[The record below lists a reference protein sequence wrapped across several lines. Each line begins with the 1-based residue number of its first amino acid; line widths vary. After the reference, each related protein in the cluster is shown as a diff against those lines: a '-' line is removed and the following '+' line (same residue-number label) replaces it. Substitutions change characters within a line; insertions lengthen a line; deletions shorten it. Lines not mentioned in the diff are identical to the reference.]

1 MFFSCPCG
9 VTSINVG
16 ISPDASIYDP
26 YNQYLYVVNSGSDSI
41 SVINTTHNSVVGTIN
56 VGSHPTDML
65 FDPQNQMIYVNNQKA
80 ECISVIETQY
90 NSVEKIINLPEPLFK
105 TNENMV
111 YYEKTGSIY
120 AGEDTSNITVINTTK
135 NEITDNI
142 ITDNYF
148 LRWANLTIDP
158 YNNSLIV
165 FPIYDRNAIVNLT
178 TNSLE
183 GYISTSMFNYN
194 EFSSLFINNPFTE
207 REYFIYSQGSG
218 ISVYTFNVTYLDIV
232 KPIDFYPIIIF
243 VSIAL
248 LAVVIVCRVQVR
260 RSQYKEY
267 IP

>member
-1 MFFSCPCG
+1 M
-9 VTSINVG
+9 
-16 ISPDASIYDP
+16 
-26 YNQYLYVVNSGSDSI
+26 
-41 SVINTTHNSVVGTIN
+41 
-56 VGSHPTDML
+56 
-65 FDPQNQMIYVNNQKA
+65 NNQKSA
-80 ECISVIETQY
+80 CISVIETQY

-142 ITDNYF
+142 NLITENGFDQ
-148 LRWANLTIDP
+148 WGNLTLDS
-158 YNNSLIV
+158 YNNSLIIY
-165 FPIYDRNAIVNLT
+165 PIYGRNAIVNLT

-194 EFSSLFINNPFTE
+194 EFSSLFINNLFTE

-218 ISVYTFNVTYLDIV
+218 ISVYIFNVTYLDIV
-232 KPIDFYPIIIF
+232 KPINFYPIIVY

-248 LAVVIVCRVQVR
+248 LAVVIVWRVLVR